1 MAKITRL
8 GQLSSTGISSGPHLH
23 GYVKNL
29 LTGEYENPEYHKSKY
44 LGVRVGPNRV
54 PKYLQGKN
62 GEITLN
68 PAAGLTITSKF
79 GPRNTGIPGASTN
92 HRGVDFGGAEGT
104 EIFVEGDVRFT
115 PYKNAGGY
123 GNLATWT
130 TRDNKYE
137 LGYGHMK
144 NLGEA
149 TDLTNTSVV
158 PASAAATLPASP
170 QLPTNTDQRTQDVL
184 EAFLRGTQY
193 KLDPRGQAA
202 PKETLASS
210 IKKQLVGQVLGQ
222 ALNPMSFL
230 DNYKTNDPFMQ
241 GSALANQDILSGMFG

>member
-8 GQLSSTGISSGPHLH
+8 GQLGSTGISSGPHLH

-68 PAAGLTITSKF
+68 PAAGLTITSGF

-104 EIFVEGDVRFT
+104 DIFVEGDVKFT

-123 GNLATWT
+123 GNLATWRT
-130 TRDNKYE
+130 GDNKYE

-158 PASAAATLPASP
+158 PASAATTSSSASDDGSEEMRYALFQ
-170 QLPTNTDQRTQDVL
+170 QLLNQSQQPSLTQQLLNQELSRLMPTTSL
-184 EAFLRGTQY
+184 
-193 KLDPRGQAA
+193 
-202 PKETLASS
+202 
-210 IKKQLVGQVLGQ
+210 LG
-222 ALNPMSFL
+222 
-230 DNYKTNDPFMQ
+230 
-241 GSALANQDILSGMFG
+241 